1 MTHPMDRIADEA
13 ALVRY
18 LGLCRRAG
26 GVVHGG
32 DTLMASIRSPK
43 KPAAVLL
50 ASDIS
55 ARSEKQYV
63 DKAHTYGVPVYK
75 TAWSGDALAH
85 LLGYPAKTAAVGLM
99 HGKGPVAALLKALA
113 APTDGTDA
121 EQPRDT
127 SPTEETKRLT
137 NDVSDRKDDGQ
148 WQ

>member
-75 TAWSGDALAH
+75 TAWSGD
-85 LLGYPAKTAAVGLM
+85 
-99 HGKGPVAALLKALA
+99 GKGPVAALLKALA
-113 APTDGTDA
+113 APTDGADA